1 MKVKIAPSIL
11 SADFTR
17 LGEQVRQAV
26 AGGADFIHVDIMD
39 GHFVPNMTVGP
50 LVVAALKP
58 ITRPAGVIL
67 ETHLMIEKPERL
79 IPEFAQAGADRIT
92 VHVETCPHL
101 HRTVQQIKSLGLRAG
116 VTLNPATSLLT
127 LEEILPEVDLV
138 LIMSVNPGF
147 GGQEYIPSSTQRIAR
162 LRRMLEERG
171 LRQVEI
177 EVDGGI
183 SVENAAEIC
192 AAGATVL
199 VSGTAIFHPAD
210 RSPKILPA
218 CALQPTGM
226 CNRPENPRT
235 IHRTTIDAFW
245 AQKGS

>member
-1 MKVKIAPSIL
+1 VETVFWSASVKVKIAPSIL

-17 LGEQVRQAV
+17 LGEQVQQAV
-26 AGGADFIHVDIMD
+26 AAGADYIHVDIMD

-58 ITRPAGVIL
+58 ITRPAGIIL

-101 HRTVQQIKSLGLRAG
+101 HRTVQQIKSLGVRAG
-116 VTLNPATSLLT
+116 VTLNPATSLVT

-138 LIMSVNPGF
+138 LIMSVDPGF
-147 GGQEYIPSSTQRIAR
+147 GGQEYIPSSTHRIAR
-162 LRRMLEERG
+162 LRQMLQERG
-171 LRQVEI
+171 LQQVEI

-183 SVENAAEIC
+183 SVENAAEIK
-192 AAGATVL
+192 AAGAKVL
-199 VSGTAIFHPAD
+199 VSGTAVFHPSDSIPENIARLRAAAD
-210 RSPKILPA
+210 RY
-218 CALQPTGM
+218 G
-226 CNRPENPRT
+226 
-235 IHRTTIDAFW
+235 
-245 AQKGS
+245 

>member
-11 SADFTR
+11 AADFTR
-17 LGEQVRQAV
+17 LGEQVQQAV
-26 AGGADFIHVDIMD
+26 NAGADFIHVDIMD

-58 ITRPAGVIL
+58 ITRAAGVIL
-67 ETHLMIEKPERL
+67 ETHLMIEKPELL
-79 IPEFAQAGADRIT
+79 IPAFAQAGADRIT

-116 VTLNPATSLLT
+116 VTLNPATSLIT

-147 GGQEYIPSSTQRIAR
+147 GGQVYIPSSTQRIAR
-162 LRRMLEERG
+162 LRHMLQERG
-171 LRQVEI
+171 LQQVEI

-183 SVENAAEIC
+183 SVENAAEIS

-199 VSGTAIFHPAD
+199 VSGSAVFHPSDSLPENIARLRAAAD
-210 RSPKILPA
+210 RN
-218 CALQPTGM
+218 G
-226 CNRPENPRT
+226 
-235 IHRTTIDAFW
+235 
-245 AQKGS
+245 

>member
-1 MKVKIAPSIL
+1 MRVKIAPSIL

-17 LGEQVRQAV
+17 LGEQVQQAL
-26 AGGADFIHVDIMD
+26 AGGADLIHVDIMD

-67 ETHLMIEKPERL
+67 ETHLMIKKPERL
-79 IPEFAQAGADRIT
+79 IPEFAEAGADRIT

-101 HRTVQQIKSLGLRAG
+101 HRTIHQIKSLGLQAG
-116 VTLNPATSLLT
+116 VTLNPATALIT

-138 LIMSVNPGF
+138 LIMSVDPGF
-147 GGQEYIPSSTQRIAR
+147 GGQEFILSSMQRIAH
-162 LRRMLEERG
+162 LRQMLNERG
-171 LRQVEI
+171 LQRVEI

-183 SVENAAEIC
+183 TFENATEIC

-199 VSGTAIFHPAD
+199 VSGTAVFHPPGRIQENIARLRAAAD
-210 RSPKILPA
+210 R
-218 CALQPTGM
+218 CG
-226 CNRPENPRT
+226 
-235 IHRTTIDAFW
+235 
-245 AQKGS
+245 

>member
-1 MKVKIAPSIL
+1 MQIKIAPSIL

-39 GHFVPNMTVGP
+39 GHFVPNLTVGP

-58 ITRPAGVIL
+58 ITRKAGVIL
-67 ETHLMIEKPERL
+67 ETHLMIENPERL

-101 HRTVQQIKSLGLRAG
+101 HRTIRQIKSLGLGAG
-116 VTLNPATSLLT
+116 VTLNPATSLVT
-127 LEEILPEVDLV
+127 LEEILTEVDLV

-147 GGQEYIPSSTQRIAR
+147 GGQEYIPASTQRIAR
-162 LRRMLEERG
+162 VRRMLEERG
-171 LRQVEI
+171 LQQVEI

-183 SVENAAEIC
+183 SVDNAAEIRQ
-192 AAGATVL
+192 AGATVL
-199 VSGTAIFHPAD
+199 VSGTAIFHPAEC
-210 RSPKILPA
+210 I
-218 CALQPTGM
+218 
-226 CNRPENPRT
+226 PENIARL
-235 IHRTTIDAFW
+235 RA
-245 AQKGS
+245 AANRNV

>member
-1 MKVKIAPSIL
+1 VKVKIAASIL

-17 LGEQVRQAV
+17 LGQQVQQAV
-26 AGGADFIHVDIMD
+26 AGGADYIHVDIMD

-58 ITRPAGVIL
+58 ITRSAGVIL
-67 ETHLMIEKPERL
+67 ETHLMIEKPEHL

-101 HRTVQQIKSLGLRAG
+101 HRTVKQIKSLGLRVG
-116 VTLNPATSLLT
+116 VTLNPATSLDT

-147 GGQEYIPSSTQRIAR
+147 GGQIYIPSSTNRIAR
-162 LRRMLEERG
+162 LRQTLRERG
-171 LRQVEI
+171 LGQVEI

-183 SVENAAEIC
+183 SVENAAEIT

-199 VSGTAIFHPAD
+199 VSGTAIFHSSDSIPANIARLRTAAD
-210 RSPKILPA
+210 RN
-218 CALQPTGM
+218 G
-226 CNRPENPRT
+226 
-235 IHRTTIDAFW
+235 
-245 AQKGS
+245 